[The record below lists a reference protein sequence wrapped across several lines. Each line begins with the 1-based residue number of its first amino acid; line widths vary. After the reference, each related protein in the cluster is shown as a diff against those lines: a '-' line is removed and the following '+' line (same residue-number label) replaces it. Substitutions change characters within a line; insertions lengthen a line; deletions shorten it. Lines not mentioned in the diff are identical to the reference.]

1 MDEILLLLLNIDG
14 TDGHSICFEMRVA
27 NTHAWREGEGP
38 RLEGML
44 TADADRPHVR
54 INALVECC
62 LRSGDVVFSPQI
74 RGFRD
79 NLGSSEVLR
88 AVECEAVAVNF
99 VANRGDG
106 TSQRTFAVLEGS
118 ANGVVLTEG
127 NVAAEGRIAHVSL
140 EFSAVSEA
148 VGFVAFAGNVG
159 PEIDARME
167 LLINRCA
174 VGNRFGEREVSA
186 ASHGLDAER
195 GEC

>member
-1 MDEILLLLLNIDG
+1 MREDFNFLVPEGRDVGDLEERRKLPSCSIRFTSCHTKGKRDLDEILLLLLNIDG
-14 TDGHSICFEMRVA
+14 TDGHSICFKMRVA

-88 AVECEAVAVNF
+88 AVEREAVAVNF

-106 TSQRTFAVLEGS
+106 TSQRTFAVLKGS

-140 EFSAVSEA
+140 EFS
-148 VGFVAFAGNVG
+148 
-159 PEIDARME
+159 P
-167 LLINRCA
+167 
-174 VGNRFGEREVSA
+174 
-186 ASHGLDAER
+186 
-195 GEC
+195 